1 MKKMLIEASKEGSD
15 IMQIPEIGEEELVA
29 TINNMRNGRAAGID
43 GIRSEMMKFII
54 KDETIKKYITNCY
67 NNILNEKVHKDWL
80 ESVTTMIPK
89 EKKPKILE
97 HRPIAVTVNSSK
109 VFWTIMRERIE
120 SHLENM
126 EVIYN
131 NQYGFTKGG
140 KPENC
145 HYT

>member
-1 MKKMLIEASKEGSD
+1 
-15 IMQIPEIGEEELVA
+15 
-29 TINNMRNGRAAGID
+29 
-43 GIRSEMMKFII
+43 MKFII
-54 KDETIKKYITNCY
+54 EDETIKKYITKCY

-109 VFWTIMRERIE
+109 VFWTIMREKIE
-120 SHLENM
+120 SHLENI

-145 HYT
+145 HCTLDYITNRNYSGNSRKKIGLYLAFIDFKKAYESVDRGKFI